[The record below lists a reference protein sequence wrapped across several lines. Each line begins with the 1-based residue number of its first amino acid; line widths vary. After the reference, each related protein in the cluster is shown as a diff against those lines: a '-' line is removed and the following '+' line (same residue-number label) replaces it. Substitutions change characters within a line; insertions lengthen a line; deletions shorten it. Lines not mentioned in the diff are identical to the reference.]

1 VESILEECGH
11 KVIRKCHDKKPNCSV
26 KCYIR
31 LDCGHACER
40 NCHKND
46 DPDHEKVVLA
56 ILMYFILQY
65 YPLMIIL
72 L

>member
-1 VESILEECGH
+1 MESILEECGH
-11 KVIRKCHDKKPNCSV
+11 KVNKKCYDKNPNYSV

-46 DPDHEKVVLA
+46 DPNHEKVVVVVVFFNA
-56 ILMYFILQY
+56 FHIVTY
-65 YPLMIIL
+65 
-72 L
+72 